1 MPKTHPNQQ
10 SFSQG
15 ELSPL
20 MYGRTDLE
28 LYGAGVK
35 KLLNMYAD
43 SRGPARARE
52 GMKLITQFSD
62 TNARVEVIPRT
73 SNTFFTLIFL
83 HEELKIIRNIF
94 NPVIETFVTVWTRD
108 QIDDIQIVTLPDA
121 DTIYLL
127 HPNVQTYKLEDQTE
141 AAQSQTFTTSGT
153 FVVPAGIVEMSLCV
167 CGAGGG
173 GGGGNT
179 IEDNP
184 GGGGAGGGGSGV
196 VKDVVLTV
204 PAENLTITIGSG
216 GAGGSPGN
224 NGNAGGNSSVSGGFG
239 SLTSNGG
246 AGGIHGQTGAG
257 GSGGSGGGSGG
268 AGGGTSSNGING
280 GTCTAVCS
288 EGSFV
293 GGSRGDTFVTIGG
306 AGGGG
311 GGGFGIGGKGGTFSP
326 NSPDG
331 KYGSRTGGGG
341 GGRGYLMPD
350 SFNGGPGGTGKVS
363 LFWELSSTFV
373 LSAVTFT
380 APPINWTGTNWPS
393 SGTFYQGRLWLGGTP
408 ENPEHFLG
416 SKSNDPENL
425 TVGNAADDAISVA
438 IESFGSIEWMESTKV
453 LLIGTANGEYIVTA
467 ESGLLKPGDI
477 EVEQQS
483 AYGSASIQPVK
494 IGDQI
499 LYVSPDL
506 KKVRSINYEWQQN
519 NWFSKDLTFA
529 SEHIT
534 AGKIKNL
541 TWSANPNNLLWGVLH
556 DGTLCCMTYERSNN
570 IVGWHRHNTQGT
582 LLGGAA
588 GFDGEKDIFV
598 CAVERSPGI
607 INIEYLTFDYYLDAW
622 QQTFTIVTSGELFYV
637 EGFDYL
643 DGFEVQILID
653 GAVHPSRIVGG
664 ESRAG
669 ISDGIPG
676 RIYIDYTGSNVVVG
690 LGFDSEIELLDY
702 DSGSETGSGLSLKKR
717 RNNIYVKL
725 LESGVP
731 LINGERGLDRTPS
744 TPMGTPEPYIS
755 GTIEFLGLGWDRQ
768 ANVNIK
774 QDLPLP
780 LTVLSIYGELARNKL

>member
-83 HEELKIIRNIF
+83 HEELKLIRNIYI
-94 NPVIETFVTVWTRD
+94 PVVESFSTVWTRD

-121 DTIYLL
+121 STVYLL

-141 AAQSQTFTTSGT
+141 SASSQEFLSSDT
-153 FVVPAGIVEMSLCV
+153 FVVSAGITEMSYCI
-167 CGAGGG
+167 CGGG
-173 GGGGNT
+173 GGGANT
-179 IEDNP
+179 DL
-184 GGGGAGGGGSGV
+184 GDSTTSAGGGGGSGV
-196 VKDVVLTV
+196 AKGTIVTT
-204 PAENLTITIGSG
+204 PAETLTITVGVGGRMGLSDNTNGSD
-216 GAGGSPGN
+216 
-224 NGNAGGNSSVSGGFG
+224 GGNSVLSGGFG
-239 SLTSNGG
+239 TATSFGG
-246 AGGIHGQTGAG
+246 EGGKYSISGACTGPGGIGKSGGGNG
-257 GSGGSGGGSGG
+257 GSGCSSGFPCSSVCSGSAN
-268 AGGGTSSNGING
+268 AGGFSN
-280 GTCTAVCS
+280 
-288 EGSFV
+288 F
-293 GGSRGDTFVTIGG
+293 RG
-306 AGGGG
+306 GGGG
-311 GGGFGIGGKGGTFSP
+311 GGGFGIGGSNQSAPYVPTP
-326 NSPDG
+326 N
-331 KYGSRTGGGG
+331 GGGG
-341 GGRGYLMPD
+341 GAGDFLQTEISAFTSGADGRI
-350 SFNGGPGGTGKVS
+350 K
-363 LFWELSSTFV
+363 LFWETSSTFA

-380 APPINWTGTNWPS
+380 APPASWTGQNWPS
-393 SGTFYQGRLWLGGTP
+393 AGTFYQGRLWLGGTP
-408 ENPEHFLG
+408 EDPEQFLG

-425 TVGNAADDAISVA
+425 TIGNAADDAISQS

-570 IVGWHRHNTQGT
+570 IVGWHQHDTQGT
-582 LLGGAA
+582 ILAGAS

-598 CAVERSPGI
+598 CAVERIPGI

-622 QQTFTIVTSGELFYV
+622 QQTYTILTSGELFYV

-676 RIYIDYTGSNVVVG
+676 RIYIDYTGSNVIAG
-690 LGFDSEIELLDY
+690 LGFDSELELLDY
-702 DSGSETGSGLSLKKR
+702 DSGSETGSGLALKKR

-755 GTIEFLGLGWDRQ
+755 GTIEFLGLGWDRE